1 MRFREFKRLAQSRL
15 LKEPG
20 LELRPVHTTSSM
32 LLYSQV
38 LDCELQKENVGNL
51 SREAIFW
58 KHTDSSHKGCKT
70 WGTKLTKW
78 SKAKKGQVAQVMTSP
93 KSSPKLRMLLLAS
106 PPRLL
111 PPSCYGRAHITIA
124 SGFSAIKHSLE
135 NFLKRTSLS
144 LQGSNSQHFKP
155 QAHAFLLS
163 QCEKGSMPHQF
174 HIKEGL
180 FP

>member
-1 MRFREFKRLAQSRL
+1 MKFREFKWLAQSQL

-58 KHTDSSHKGCKT
+58 KHIDSSHNGWKT

-93 KSSPKLRMLLLAS
+93 KSSPKIRMLLLAS
-106 PPRLL
+106 PPQLL

-124 SGFSAIKHSLE
+124 SGFSPTKHSRE
-135 NFLKRTSLS
+135 NFLKCPSLS
-144 LQGSNSQHFKP
+144 LQDSNSQHFD
-155 QAHAFLLS
+155 
-163 QCEKGSMPHQF
+163 
-174 HIKEGL
+174 
-180 FP
+180 